1 MKTIEIELYG
11 YAHGAPVMRDP
22 DRQYP
27 GVLIQGDDLLGYCY
41 RISEVLR
48 EARDKLPDPVIRELE
63 FLQEDLFDL
72 LDGYTKVAG
81 YPGIGTPLEKS

>member
-1 MKTIEIELYG
+1 MKTAEIELYG
-11 YAHGAPVMRDP
+11 YANGAPVMRDP

-41 RISEVLR
+41 RISAVLR
-48 EARDKLPDPVIRELE
+48 EARGKLPDPTVRELE

-72 LDGYTKVAG
+72 LEGYTKVAG
-81 YPGIGTPLEKS
+81 YPGIGAPPEKN